1 MSQDIAGVL
10 EGWDFDPHELNVRII
25 KGDDQQEKIQ
35 MRIDLGL
42 IQMCLYGR
50 PDGQRPFGYE
60 SVFAYYLHEA
70 ESYGDGYALSG
81 DALEELF
88 REGLQY
94 YHRYLCLFHLANYE
108 LVVRDTE
115 RNISMFQFVLEH
127 AKKRRDQWRF
137 DQYRPYVLMMNTRA
151 KAMLALESHEVP
163 KAIDEIEEGCERIRE
178 FLDHYGRNEEE
189 CFELDF
195 LQRWGEEL
203 KTSGRAVDPEME
215 VITRAESKAA
225 RGNTARDPDLTA
237 LRNQLAQ
244 AIEREEY
251 ERAAVI
257 RDRIKRME
265 KDQKE
270 NEKPE

>member
-50 PDGQRPFGYE
+50 PDGQRPHGFE

-70 ESYGDGYALSG
+70 RSYGEGYSLSS

-88 REGLQY
+88 REGLQF
-94 YHRYLCLFHLANYE
+94 YHRYLCLFHLSNYE

-115 RNISMFQFVLEH
+115 RNLTMFQFVLEH
-127 AKKRRDQWRF
+127 TKKRRDQWRF

-151 KAMLALESHEVP
+151 NAMVALENHEVIE
-163 KAIDEIEEGCERIRE
+163 AIHEIDTGCDRIRE
-178 FLDHYGRNEEE
+178 FLTHYGRNEDE

-203 KTSGRAVDPEME
+203 KTSGKAVDPEMDMIARSE
-215 VITRAESKAA
+215 SRAVQ
-225 RGNTARDPDLTA
+225 GNTARDPDLPT

-265 KDQKE
+265 KEQQDQV
-270 NEKPE
+270 